1 MLLLLSSFFG
11 GTCEVGAARGSIR
24 TPEDAAPLGAVLL
37 CVAGNDIANPGCAR
51 GDERLIRRPPPP
63 ALSTS
68 PGGRPREWRRGQ
80 GLEAGGRP
88 PLQLLQESRTRA
100 LVQRVVEHRRSIPND
115 LPHPRHVDRVIPR
128 SAGTHVRHFGGVD
141 GKVVPGVEE
150 ADGSVV
156 IVDEPDPRHVADD
169 VARLVQQEME
179 VPRPLGEEE
188 ARHVRG
194 HLGKIG
200 TVQDRVGHFRV
211 GARSLAALRG
221 RARLPVEVNQ

>member
-24 TPEDAAPLGAVLL
+24 TPEDAAPARRSASLHQAVGAKRWDA
-37 CVAGNDIANPGCAR
+37 C
-51 GDERLIRRPPPP
+51 
-63 ALSTS
+63 SS
-68 PGGRPREWRRGQ
+68 FRRG
-80 GLEAGGRP
+80 
-88 PLQLLQESRTRA
+88 
-100 LVQRVVEHRRSIPND
+100 
-115 LPHPRHVDRVIPR
+115 
-128 SAGTHVRHFGGVD
+128 D

-169 VARLVQQEME
+169 VARLAQQEME

-211 GARSLAALRG
+211 GARSLAALT
-221 RARLPVEVNQ
+221 